1 MPKCNLIVDSCSDIP
16 FELIDKP
23 GITLLQFTHFFGD
36 TEYHDDLFQSSSAKT
51 FYDRMRNGET
61 PTTAQLT
68 IPLLVDTFTKVA
80 ESGIPTVYLAFSSG
94 LSKSYEVTEMA
105 AEQVREQ
112 YPDME
117 LYLVD
122 SLTCAAGLS
131 LLIDEAIRQWES
143 GLSAK
148 ELADWAMEAR
158 WHVNTYLTVDSLE
171 WLSRGGR
178 MPSGVAFVGSKLN
191 LKPILY
197 IDADG
202 KLEVKTAVRGRKKS
216 LLKILSLF
224 DERRDDSHPNKTIIC
239 QGGDCRETVDAMLE
253 EAGKRDPEATLIGG
267 DIGPTIGTHIGPGA
281 LTFAFWGKD
290 RRLDK

>member
-1 MPKCNLIVDSCSDIP
+1 MPNCNIIIDSCCDLP
-16 FELIDKP
+16 FELVDKP
-23 GITLLQFTHFFGD
+23 GITLLQFPYFFGD
-36 TEYHDDLFQSSSAKT
+36 VEYADDLFQSTTAQE
-51 FYDRMRNGET
+51 FYDRMRGGAF
-61 PTTAQLT
+61 PTTAQL
-68 IPLLVDTFTKVA
+68 PLQTLVETFENVA
-80 ESGIPTVYLAFSSG
+80 ASGVPTVYLSFSSG
-94 LSKSYEVTEMA
+94 LSKSFDVALMA
-105 AEQVREQ
+105 KDQVQADHPE
-112 YPDME
+112 ME
-117 LYLVD
+117 LHLVD
-122 SLTCAAGLS
+122 TTLAQSAQGLFTY
-131 LLIDEAIRQWES
+131 EAIRQWES

-148 ELADWAMEAR
+148 ELADWANEAR
-158 WHVNTYLTVDSLE
+158 YFVNVYFTVDQLESLAK
-171 WLSRGGR
+171 GGR
-178 MPSGVAFVGSKLN
+178 MPSSIAYVGSKLN

-239 QGGDCRETVDAMLE
+239 QGGDCQETVDAMLE

-267 DIGPTIGTHIGPGA
+267 NIGPTIGTHIGPGA